1 MRVRPIRLFELS
13 SFQYLPQSLVV
24 RKLYQTSYGHNLGR
38 STSHSIDMFSFMK
51 AFVVKKAFLK
61 DVGKI
66 IVRSFVKATP
76 EILPLYPTFG

>member
-1 MRVRPIRLFELS
+1 
-13 SFQYLPQSLVV
+13 
-24 RKLYQTSYGHNLGR
+24 
-38 STSHSIDMFSFMK
+38 MK